1 MARSESYSDPKE
13 TVLSKSSSLTRIG
26 SGRSAKVFRDDF
38 YTIKRLH
45 VRCAFVVQFF
55 AVAVA
60 VAVATGSDIRVDID
74 SDDVDGP
81 GAGVGIL

>member
-60 VAVATGSDIRVDID
+60 VATGSDIRVDID

>member
-55 AVAVA
+55 AVVVA
-60 VAVATGSDIRVDID
+60 SDIRVDID